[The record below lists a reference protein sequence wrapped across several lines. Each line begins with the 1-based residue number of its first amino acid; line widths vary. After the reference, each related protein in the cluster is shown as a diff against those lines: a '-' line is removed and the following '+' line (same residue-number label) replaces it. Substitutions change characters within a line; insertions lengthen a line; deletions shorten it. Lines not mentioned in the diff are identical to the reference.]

1 MNLALQMASANGK
14 HDDVSIFVGMI
25 ETRMIE
31 TGVAATNAN
40 KLFESKLFDGSLR
53 KEEIKSGVE
62 SMCILEPDADR
73 PGLGGSGK
81 ETVPRSQG
89 SYSGGH
95 RSPRARS
102 PLSPNKTN
110 AASRNHPSADGKR
123 TNVVFFGQGCVK
135 EQHGKRKALP
145 TDPRLLARPTK
156 VPKPSVHR
164 ESQ

>member
-31 TGVAATNAN
+31 TRLSATNERIFA
-40 KLFESKLFDGSLR
+40 SKFFDGSLR

-62 SMCILEPDADR
+62 SMRTLEPDADR
-73 PGLGGSGK
+73 PGRGGS
-81 ETVPRSQG
+81 RLQG
-89 SYSGGH
+89 SYSVGH

-110 AASRNHPSADGKR
+110 SASRNHPTADGKR
-123 TNVVFFGQGCVK
+123 TNAGIFCVK
-135 EQHGKRKALP
+135 EQHGKRKAPP
-145 TDPRLLARPTK
+145 TDPRLPARATK
-156 VPKPSVHR
+156 LPKPSVHS

>member
-53 KEEIKSGVE
+53 KEEIKSGKE

-110 AASRNHPSADGKR
+110 AASRNHPTADGKR
-123 TNVVFFGQGCVK
+123 TNAGIFCVK
-135 EQHGKRKALP
+135 EQHGKRRAPP
-145 TDPRLLARPTK
+145 TDPRLLARATK
-156 VPKPSVHR
+156 LPKPSFHR

>member
-25 ETRMIE
+25 ETRP
-31 TGVAATNAN
+31 AATDARI
-40 KLFESKLFDGSLR
+40 FDSKLFDGSLR

-73 PGLGGSGK
+73 PGLGDSVK
-81 ETVPRSQG
+81 EWPVPRLQG
-89 SYSGGH
+89 SYSVGH

-110 AASRNHPSADGKR
+110 AASRNHPTADGKR
-123 TNVVFFGQGCVK
+123 TNAGIFCVK
-135 EQHGKRKALP
+135 EQHGKRRAPP
-145 TDPRLLARPTK
+145 TDPRLLARATK
-156 VPKPSVHR
+156 LPKPSFHR

>member
-14 HDDVSIFVGMI
+14 QDDVSIFVGMI

-31 TGVAATNAN
+31 TRVAATNAP

-89 SYSGGH
+89 SYSVGH

-110 AASRNHPSADGKR
+110 AASRNHPTADGKP
-123 TNVVFFGQGCVK
+123 TNAGIFCIK
-135 EQHGKRKALP
+135 EQHGKRKAPP
-145 TDPRLLARPTK
+145 TDPRLQARPTK
-156 VPKPSVHR
+156 SQKPSFHR

>member
-73 PGLGGSGK
+73 PGRGGS
-81 ETVPRSQG
+81 RLQG
-89 SYSGGH
+89 SYSVGH

-110 AASRNHPSADGKR
+110 AASRNHPTADGKR
-123 TNVVFFGQGCVK
+123 ANAGIFCVK
-135 EQHGKRKALP
+135 EQHGKRKAPP
-145 TDPRLLARPTK
+145 TDPRLPARATK
-156 VPKPSVHR
+156 LPKPSVHR

>member
-31 TGVAATNAN
+31 TRLSATNERIFA
-40 KLFESKLFDGSLR
+40 SKFFDGSLR

-62 SMCILEPDADR
+62 SMRILEPDSDR

-81 ETVPRSQG
+81 ELPVPRLQG
-89 SYSGGH
+89 SYSVGH
-95 RSPRARS
+95 RSLRARS

-110 AASRNHPSADGKR
+110 AASRNHPTADGKR
-123 TNVVFFGQGCVK
+123 TNAGIFCVK
-135 EQHGKRKALP
+135 EQHGKRKAPP
-145 TDPRLLARPTK
+145 TDPRLPARATK
-156 VPKPSVHR
+156 LPKPSVHR

>member
-31 TGVAATNAN
+31 TSVAATNAN

-62 SMCILEPDADR
+62 SMCTLEPDADR
-73 PGLGGSGK
+73 PGRGGS
-81 ETVPRSQG
+81 RLQG
-89 SYSGGH
+89 SYSVGH

>member
-14 HDDVSIFVGMI
+14 HNDVSIFVGMI
-25 ETRMIE
+25 ETGMIE
-31 TGVAATNAN
+31 TRLAATNAPI
-40 KLFESKLFDGSLR
+40 FESKLFDGSLR

-123 TNVVFFGQGCVK
+123 TNGGIFCVK

>member
-25 ETRMIE
+25 ETRL
-31 TGVAATNAN
+31 AATNARI
-40 KLFESKLFDGSLR
+40 FDSKLFDGSLT
-53 KEEIKSGVE
+53 KEEIKIGVE
-62 SMCILEPDADR
+62 KMCILEPDADR

-81 ETVPRSQG
+81 DSVLRLQG
-89 SYSGGH
+89 SHSVGH

-110 AASRNHPSADGKR
+110 TASRNHPTADGKR
-123 TNVVFFGQGCVK
+123 ANAGIFYVK
-135 EQHGKRKALP
+135 EQHGKRKAPP
-145 TDPRLLARPTK
+145 TDPRLQARATK
-156 VPKPSVHR
+156 SPKPSFHR